1 MKVSIIIVTYNSMKY
16 LPDFLDSIFEQS
28 YFKEKGLTPDI
39 FIVDNGSSDKTV
51 KFIKDNFFT
60 VHLLRNINN
69 IGLCRAWNQA
79 IKMTSGEY
87 ILMMNPDVILHQDY
101 IKETVKILD
110 SDQTIAS
117 VGGKLYQLRI
127 SSWDGDNLLN
137 LEKTNIIDSTGIQAF
152 KNRRFIERGTGETD
166 HGQYNQEEQVFGISG
181 ACVMYRRSA
190 LEQIKFESEYFDH
203 DFFMYQE
210 DIDLAW
216 RLRLNGWLVIY
227 TPKAIGYHHRRA
239 RSQGKVSDWNIIRHR
254 RQKEDFVNFFS
265 YRNHLLLLRKNSLKI
280 NVFRH
285 FPFIFFYELKK
296 FLYVLILE
304 NSTLRRTIRDLIKL
318 RKIVKQKRRFNMRI
332 RKVKPE
338 EIQQWFQ

>member
-1 MKVSIIIVTYNSMKY
+1 
-16 LPDFLDSIFEQS
+16 
-28 YFKEKGLTPDI
+28 
-39 FIVDNGSSDKTV
+39 
-51 KFIKDNFFT
+51 
-60 VHLLRNINN
+60 
-69 IGLCRAWNQA
+69 
-79 IKMTSGEY
+79 
-87 ILMMNPDVILHQDY
+87 
-101 IKETVKILD
+101 
-110 SDQTIAS
+110 
-117 VGGKLYQLRI
+117 
-127 SSWDGDNLLN
+127 
-137 LEKTNIIDSTGIQAF
+137 
-152 KNRRFIERGTGETD
+152 
-166 HGQYNQEEQVFGISG
+166 
-181 ACVMYRRSA
+181 VMYRRSA

-239 RSQGKVSDWNIIRHR
+239 CSQGKVSDWNIIRHR